1 MLDENKVYLSKHR
14 IEVAKERLNSAKFL
28 IEVGDYKAAA
38 NRSYYA
44 AFSAM
49 RAVLALDGLDFK
61 RHLGVIAEFR
71 KSYIKNG
78 VFDAELSHIIDS
90 LKDARQSRESNAMGT
105 ENGQYPQSGSGVC
118 KQRVDIYIEPLRQI
132 LINWICRSFLF

>member
-1 MLDENKVYLSKHR
+1 MLDENKVFLSKHR
-14 IEVAKERLNSAKFL
+14 IEVAKERLQSARLL
-28 IEVGDYKAAA
+28 IDSGDYKAAA

-61 RHLGVIAEFR
+61 RHSGVISEFR
-71 KSYIKNG
+71 KSYIKTG

-90 LKDARQSRESNAMGT
+90 LKDVRQSSDYDDFYLISKEEVTQQVDNA
-105 ENGQYPQSGSGVC
+105 E
-118 KQRVDIYIEPLRQI
+118 RFVDEIERYLQDQ
-132 LINWICRSFLF
+132 NNQ

>member
-1 MLDENKVYLSKHR
+1 MLDENKVFLSKHR
-14 IEVAKERLNSAKFL
+14 IVVAKERLHSARLL
-28 IEVGDYKAAA
+28 IDAGDYKAAA

-61 RHLGVIAEFR
+61 RHSGVISEFR
-71 KSYIKNG
+71 KSYIKTG

-90 LKDARQSRESNAMGT
+90 LKDVRQSSDYDDFYLISKEEVSLQVENA
-105 ENGQYPQSGSGVC
+105 ECFVSRVEEYLQEQYNQ
-118 KQRVDIYIEPLRQI
+118 
-132 LINWICRSFLF
+132 

>member
-1 MLDENKVYLSKHR
+1 MFLSKHR
-14 IEVAKERLNSAKFL
+14 IEVAKERLQSARLL
-28 IEVGDYKAAA
+28 IDAGDYKAAA

-61 RHLGVIAEFR
+61 RHSGVISEFR
-71 KSYIKNG
+71 KSYIKTG

-90 LKDARQSRESNAMGT
+90 LKDVRQSSDYDDFYLISKEEVSLQVENA
-105 ENGQYPQSGSGVC
+105 ECFVSRVEEYLQEQYNQ
-118 KQRVDIYIEPLRQI
+118 
-132 LINWICRSFLF
+132 

>member
-1 MLDENKVYLSKHR
+1 MHS
-14 IEVAKERLNSAKFL
+14 ARLL
-28 IEVGDYKAAA
+28 IDAGDYKAAA

-61 RHLGVIAEFR
+61 RHSGVIAEFR
-71 KSYIKNG
+71 KSYIKTG

-90 LKDARQSRESNAMGT
+90 LKDVRQSSDYDDFYLISKEEVSQQVDNA
-105 ENGQYPQSGSGVC
+105 EHFVSEVEVYLKNQYN
-118 KQRVDIYIEPLRQI
+118 K
-132 LINWICRSFLF
+132 

>member
-1 MLDENKVYLSKHR
+1 MTKKVFLSKHR
-14 IEVAKERLNSAKFL
+14 IEVAKERLKSAKFL
-28 IEVGDYKAAA
+28 IDVGDYKAAA

-61 RHLGVIAEFR
+61 RHSGVIAEFR

-90 LKDARQSRESNAMGT
+90 LKDARQSSDYEDFYLISKEKVSQQVDNAERFIMEI
-105 ENGQYPQSGSGVC
+105 ENYLNNQC
-118 KQRVDIYIEPLRQI
+118 
-132 LINWICRSFLF
+132 F

>member
-1 MLDENKVYLSKHR
+1 MLDENKVFLSKHR
-14 IEVAKERLNSAKFL
+14 IEVAKERLKSAKFL
-28 IEVGDYKAAA
+28 IDVGDYKAAA

-61 RHLGVIAEFR
+61 RHSGVIAEFR

-90 LKDARQSRESNAMGT
+90 LKDARQSSDYDDFYLISKEEVLQQVDNAERFIMEI
-105 ENGQYPQSGSGVC
+105 ENYLNNQC
-118 KQRVDIYIEPLRQI
+118 
-132 LINWICRSFLF
+132 F

>member
-14 IEVAKERLNSAKFL
+14 LEVAKERLNSAKFL

-61 RHLGVIAEFR
+61 RHSGVIAEFR

-90 LKDARQSRESNAMGT
+90 LKDARQSSDYDDFYLISKEEVSQQVDNAERFIMEIESYLN
-105 ENGQYPQSGSGVC
+105 NQC
-118 KQRVDIYIEPLRQI
+118 
-132 LINWICRSFLF
+132 F

>member
-1 MLDENKVYLSKHR
+1 MLDENRVFLSKHR
-14 IEVAKERLNSAKFL
+14 IEVAKEHLQSARLL
-28 IEVGDYKAAA
+28 IDAGNYKAAA

-61 RHLGVIAEFR
+61 RHSGVISEFR
-71 KSYIKNG
+71 KSYIKTG

-90 LKDARQSRESNAMGT
+90 LKDVRQSSDYDDFYLISKEEVSLQVENA
-105 ENGQYPQSGSGVC
+105 ECFVSRVEEYLQEQYNQ
-118 KQRVDIYIEPLRQI
+118 
-132 LINWICRSFLF
+132 

>member
-1 MLDENKVYLSKHR
+1 MQS
-14 IEVAKERLNSAKFL
+14 ARLL
-28 IEVGDYKAAA
+28 IDAGDYKAAA

-61 RHLGVIAEFR
+61 RHSGVISEFR
-71 KSYIKNG
+71 KSYIKTG

-90 LKDARQSRESNAMGT
+90 LKDVRQSSDYDDFYLISKEEVSLQVENA
-105 ENGQYPQSGSGVC
+105 ECFVFRVEEYLQEQYNQ
-118 KQRVDIYIEPLRQI
+118 
-132 LINWICRSFLF
+132 

>member
-1 MLDENKVYLSKHR
+1 MLDENKVFLSKHR
-14 IEVAKERLNSAKFL
+14 IVVAKERLQSARLL
-28 IEVGDYKAAA
+28 IDAGDYKAAA

-61 RHLGVIAEFR
+61 RHSGVISEFR
-71 KSYIKNG
+71 KSYIKTG

-90 LKDARQSRESNAMGT
+90 LKDVRQSSDYDDFYLISKEEVSQQVDSAERFVSEV
-105 ENGQYPQSGSGVC
+105 EDYLQKQYNQ
-118 KQRVDIYIEPLRQI
+118 
-132 LINWICRSFLF
+132 